1 MKIEIREEEIS
12 KLKNK
17 MANLRAQ
24 VRNFQQA
31 QKTAASKA
39 AFSDTEKLIILEGV
53 LLQVVGT
60 EAQEPITRIILAK
73 FSDDAFW
80 DKHKHDNIEK
90 ILIALAKSMN

>member
-1 MKIEIREEEIS
+1 MLVQIKAEELKRLKQQVLNYRQTIR
-12 KLKNK
+12 NHD
-17 MANLRAQ
+17 
-24 VRNFQQA
+24 
-31 QKTAASKA
+31 KTKKVAEAKA

-53 LLQVVGT
+53 LLVIVGT

>member
-1 MKIEIREEEIS
+1 MLVQIREEELK

-17 MANLRAQ
+17 LSNYRQ
-24 VRNFQQA
+24 VIRNHENNK
-31 QKTAASKA
+31 KTSQSKA

-53 LLQVVGT
+53 LLVIVGT

-73 FSDDAFW
+73 FSDDDFW

>member
-1 MKIEIREEEIS
+1 MLVQIREEELK

-17 MANLRAQ
+17 LSNYRQ
-24 VRNFQQA
+24 VIRNHENNKKTSQA
-31 QKTAASKA
+31 KA

-53 LLQVVGT
+53 LLVIVGT

>member
-1 MKIEIREEEIS
+1 MLVQIREEELK

-17 MANLRAQ
+17 LSNYRQVIRNHDKAKKVAQ
-24 VRNFQQA
+24 A
-31 QKTAASKA
+31 KA

-53 LLQVVGT
+53 LLVIVGT

-80 DKHKHDNIEK
+80 DKHKHDYIEK
-90 ILIALAKSMN
+90 ILIALAKSMI

>member
-1 MKIEIREEEIS
+1 MKIEIREEELT
-12 KLKNK
+12 KLKNQNI
-17 MANLRAQ
+17 NLRAQ
-24 VRNFQQA
+24 VRNFKQS

>member
-1 MKIEIREEEIS
+1 MKIEAREEEIS
-12 KLKNK
+12 KMKNQIT
-17 MANLRAQ
+17 NLRQQ
-24 VRNFQQA
+24 VRNFAQA
-31 QKTAASKA
+31 QKVAESKK
-39 AFSDTEKLIILEGV
+39 AFSDSERLIILEGV
-53 LLQVVGT
+53 LLAVVGT